1 VTPLAELLR
10 TRRSGGRI
18 IQEAPSD
25 DEIGN
30 LLSLAM
36 NAPDHGAMRPWR
48 MALLRGNARHRLG
61 AAFADAQG
69 ATGEERERAMAK
81 PLRAPLL
88 IGVVLCPRP
97 NPKVPE
103 WEQLA
108 TTVAVVTQFGLL
120 CHNTGWSS
128 MWRSGPL
135 IDAPEVRTM
144 MQVADAERLLGWL
157 YVGRP
162 DPHASR
168 PERPLA
174 DARAHLSVIAADSLA
189 VVAS

>member
-1 VTPLAELLR
+1 MAHLLR
-10 TRRSGGRI
+10 TRRSGGRVT
-18 IQEAPSD
+18 QESPTD
-25 DEIGN
+25 EEIGD

-48 MALLRGNARHRLG
+48 MALLRGDARHRLG
-61 AAFADAQG
+61 AALAGAQG
-69 ATGEERERAMAK
+69 AAGEERERAMAK
-81 PLRAPLL
+81 PMRAPLL

-108 TTVAVVTQFGLL
+108 AAVAVVTQFGLL
-120 CHNTGWSS
+120 CHDTGWSS

-135 IDAPEVRTM
+135 VDTPEVRTVM
-144 MQVADAERLLGWL
+144 GVADDERLLGWL

-162 DPHASR
+162 DPNASR
-168 PERPLA
+168 PERPLG
-174 DARAHLSVIAADSLA
+174 DARAHLSVIAADA
-189 VVAS
+189 FAAVAS